1 MERIGIFGGTFN
13 PPHVGHIRA
22 AACAAEHLNLNRLI
36 MIPTGIAPHK
46 TVMPGATGQQRLEML
61 RISAS
66 GMKNTEVSDLE
77 LKREGKSYTVDTVAQ
92 LRQTYPDDELVLL
105 MGTDM
110 FLSFD
115 RWHRPED
122 IMKEVT
128 LGVCYRGDKHEKDA
142 VEAQKQ
148 RLEAMGA
155 NVELCYNPVT
165 EISSTDLRR
174 MIVFGCADSF
184 LCPGVGDY
192 IRKHGLY
199 GVSKNRRNLSVD
211 ELEEEVMS
219 LLKDDRK
226 AHVRGVR
233 KMAAELAKRY
243 GADVEDA
250 ERAGLLHDVTKAIDG
265 PLQLTFC
272 REYGIF
278 LNKFSSENPK
288 TLHALTGSY
297 AAQRLFG
304 ENDAVVT
311 AIRWHTTGRP
321 EMSLLEKIIY
331 LADYAEENRR
341 FPGVEELRKTVL
353 RDLNEGMV
361 MGLEMTM
368 AQLTA
373 QKREI
378 AQASVDALAYYRRV
392 CAAHSDP

>member
-22 AACAAEHLNLNRLI
+22 ASCAIEHLSLDRLI
-36 MIPTGIAPHK
+36 MIPTGISPHK
-46 TVMPGATGQQRLEML
+46 TVSPGTTGQQRLEML
-61 RISAS
+61 KRSAE
-66 GMKNTEVSDLE
+66 GLKKTEISDLE
-77 LKREGKSYTVDTVAQ
+77 LCREGKSYTADTVAE
-92 LRQTYPDDELVLL
+92 LRQRYPDDELVLL

-115 RWHRPED
+115 SWYHPER
-122 IMKEVT
+122 ILKEVT
-128 LGVCYRGDKHEKDA
+128 LGVFFRENRSETEA
-142 VEAQKQ
+142 VEIQKKK
-148 RLEAMGA
+148 LEAMGA
-155 NVELCYNPVT
+155 KIVLCQNPVT

-192 IRKHGLY
+192 IREHGLY
-199 GVSKNRRNLSVD
+199 GVNKDRRNLSID

-219 LLKDDRK
+219 LLKDNRK
-226 AHVRGVR
+226 AHVKGVR
-233 KMAAELAKRY
+233 KMAAELAVRY
-243 GADVEDA
+243 GANVEDA

-272 REYGIF
+272 HEYGIL

-297 AAQRLFG
+297 VAKRLFG
-304 ENDAVVT
+304 ENEAVVS
-311 AIRWHTTGRP
+311 AIRWHTTGRA
-321 EMSLLEKIIY
+321 EMTLLEKIVY

-341 FPGVEELRKTVL
+341 FPGVEELRETIL
-353 RDLNEGMV
+353 RDIDAGMR

-368 AQLTA
+368 AQLIT

-378 AQASVDALAYYRRV
+378 AQASVEALEYYRSV
-392 CAAHSDP
+392 CAAHSPL

>member
-13 PPHVGHIRA
+13 PPHVGHMRA
-22 AACAAEHLNLNRLI
+22 AACAAEHLKLDRLI

-61 RISAS
+61 KLSAS
-66 GMKNTEVSDLE
+66 AMENTEVSDLE
-77 LKREGKSYTVDTVAQ
+77 LRREGKSYTVDTVAQ
-92 LRQTYPDDELVLL
+92 LRRTHPDDELVLL

-115 RWHRPED
+115 RWYRPEE

-128 LGVCYRGDKHEKDA
+128 LGVFYRGEKHEKDA
-142 VEAQKQ
+142 IEVQKQ
-148 RLEAMGA
+148 KLEAMGA
-155 NVELCYNPVT
+155 KVELCHNPVT

-174 MIVFGCADSF
+174 MIVFGCADPF

-192 IRKHGLY
+192 IRAHGLY
-199 GVSKNRRNLSVD
+199 SVGKDRCNLSID

-219 LLKDDRK
+219 LLKDNRK
-226 AHVRGVR
+226 AHVKGVR
-233 KMAAELAKRY
+233 KMAAKLAKQY
-243 GADVEDA
+243 GANVEDA

-272 REYGIF
+272 QEYGIL

-297 AAQRLFG
+297 VAQRLFG
-304 ENDAVVT
+304 ENEAVVT
-311 AIRWHTTGRP
+311 AIRWHTTGRA

-331 LADYAEENRR
+331 LADYTEENRD
-341 FPGVEELRKTVL
+341 FPGVEELRETVL
-353 RDLNEGMV
+353 RDLDEGMR

-368 AQLTA
+368 SQLTQ

-378 AQASVDALAYYRRV
+378 AQASVDALAYFRRV
-392 CAAHSDP
+392 CAARSDS